1 VRRLCVAVIGAVL
14 LTGCIALGT
23 TQPSTLTVYAAASL
37 TNALRTLQARYEAAV
52 PGMHLIISTAS
63 SGALRAQIEQGAR
76 ADIFLSA
83 DTANP
88 AALAHDGL
96 AEGEPV
102 TFAANRLTIIVP
114 ADNPAG
120 IRTPADL
127 ARYGV
132 KIIAAIEGA
141 PIAAYANRLVGS
153 LARLAG
159 YPAGFVSRYA
169 TNVVSREDDVRA
181 VVTKIALG
189 EGDAAIVYQTDAAAS
204 SEVATVAV
212 PDAANVAATY
222 AGIVIKGAA
231 QPAAAHAFL
240 AWLAG
245 TPGRATLLDF
255 GFLPP
260 P

>member
-1 VRRLCVAVIGAVL
+1 
-14 LTGCIALGT
+14 
-23 TQPSTLTVYAAASL
+23 
-37 TNALRTLQARYEAAV
+37 
-52 PGMHLIISTAS
+52 
-63 SGALRAQIEQGAR
+63 
-76 ADIFLSA
+76 
-83 DTANP
+83 
-88 AALAHDGL
+88 
-96 AEGEPV
+96 V

-114 ADNPAG
+114 AGDPAG

-127 ARYGV
+127 ARGGV
-132 KIIAAIEGA
+132 KIIAANDGA

-181 VVTKIALG
+181 VVAKIALG

-204 SEVATVAV
+204 SKVATVTV

-222 AGIVIKGAA
+222 AGIVIKGAG
-231 QPAAAHAFL
+231 QPVAAHAFL

-245 TPGRATLLDF
+245 PPGRATLHDF
-255 GFLPP
+255 GFLSPP
-260 P
+260 

>member
-1 VRRLCVAVIGAVL
+1 
-14 LTGCIALGT
+14 
-23 TQPSTLTVYAAASL
+23 
-37 TNALRTLQARYEAAV
+37 
-52 PGMHLIISTAS
+52 
-63 SGALRAQIEQGAR
+63 
-76 ADIFLSA
+76 
-83 DTANP
+83 
-88 AALAHDGL
+88 
-96 AEGEPV
+96 V

-114 ADNPAG
+114 AGNPAG

-127 ARYGV
+127 ARGGV
-132 KIIAAIEGA
+132 KIIAANEGA

-153 LARLAG
+153 LARFAG

-204 SEVATVAV
+204 SQVATVAV

-222 AGIVIKGAA
+222 AGIVIKGAG
-231 QPAAAHAFL
+231 QLVAAHAFL

-245 TPGRATLLDF
+245 SAGRATLHDF

-260 P
+260 A

>member
-14 LTGCIALGT
+14 LSGCTTLGT
-23 TQPSTLTVYAAASL
+23 TQRSTLTVYAAASL
-37 TNALRTLQARYEAAV
+37 TNALRTVQARYEAAV
-52 PGMHLIISTAS
+52 PGMHIIFSSAS

-76 ADIFLSA
+76 ADVFLSA

-88 AALAHDGL
+88 AGLIHEGL
-96 AEGEPV
+96 ADGEPV

-114 ADNPAG
+114 AANPAG

-127 ARYGV
+127 ARDGV
-132 KIIAAIEGA
+132 KIIAANEGA
-141 PIAAYANRLVGS
+141 PIAAYANRLVDS
-153 LARLAG
+153 LGRLAA

-204 SEVATVAV
+204 SKVATVAV

-222 AGIVIKGAA
+222 AGIVIKGAG
-231 QPAAAHAFL
+231 QPVAAHAFL

-245 TPGRATLLDF
+245 PPGRATLHDF

>member
-1 VRRLCVAVIGAVL
+1 V
-14 LTGCIALGT
+14 
-23 TQPSTLTVYAAASL
+23 
-37 TNALRTLQARYEAAV
+37 QARYEAAA
-52 PGMHLIISTAS
+52 PGMHLITSTAS

-88 AALAHDGL
+88 AALAHEGL
-96 AEGEPV
+96 ADGELV

-114 ADNPAG
+114 AGNPAG

-127 ARYGV
+127 ARDGV

-141 PIAAYANRLVGS
+141 PIAAYANRLVRS
-153 LARLAG
+153 LAQLAG

-204 SEVATVAV
+204 SEVETVAV

-222 AGIVIKGAA
+222 AGIVIKGAV
-231 QPAAAHAFL
+231 QRVAAHAFL
-240 AWLAG
+240 AWLASP
-245 TPGRATLLDF
+245 PGRAILHDF